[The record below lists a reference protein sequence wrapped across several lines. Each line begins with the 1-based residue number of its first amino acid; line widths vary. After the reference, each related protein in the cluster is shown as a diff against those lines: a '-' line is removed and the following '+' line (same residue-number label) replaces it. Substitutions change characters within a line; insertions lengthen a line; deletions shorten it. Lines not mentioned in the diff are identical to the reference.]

1 MKKIV
6 RVDIFRGVF
15 SKYPVDTLY
24 QIVKGDKKMNEYCI
38 NDECRHKNKCPIYH
52 YINKKVT
59 TNKFFWAK
67 YNPETCKY
75 SKNMEERNGN

>member
-1 MKKIV
+1 
-6 RVDIFRGVF
+6 
-15 SKYPVDTLY
+15 
-24 QIVKGDKKMNEYCI
+24 MNEYCI
-38 NDECRHKNKCPIYH
+38 NDECRHKNKCPIHH

>member
-1 MKKIV
+1 MKKII
-6 RVDIFRGVF
+6 RVDVFRGIF

-24 QIVKGDKKMNEYCI
+24 QIVKGEGKTMNEYCI
-38 NDECRHKNKCPIYH
+38 NDECKNKNKCPIHH

-59 TNKFFWAK
+59 TNKFFWKK

-75 SKNMEERNGN
+75 NTEGKNGD